1 MLATGN
7 SGSKYRIV
15 ICPVSNKFTEDDV
28 EALSNYLGERD
39 TSKISRYAVLPELHN
54 ILLMNHKVVSKDDR
68 MNSFLKK
75 LLYSSVHMYEEDAD
89 TDLFYTHILQ
99 LPLVF
104 SPKAH
109 NADPDVTSFLG
120 ALAKTAS
127 PDFNGTTED
136 FVDPLPIMSRV
147 YDAYSIFWN
156 ITDSAGVS

>member
-89 TDLFYTHILQ
+89 TDLFYTQIQNFLW
-99 LPLVF
+99 
-104 SPKAH
+104 
-109 NADPDVTSFLG
+109 SFLQRHIMRI
-120 ALAKTAS
+120 LMLLHFLVLWQR
-127 PDFNGTTED
+127 PH
-136 FVDPLPIMSRV
+136 LPISTEPQRI
-147 YDAYSIFWN
+147 SW
-156 ITDSAGVS
+156 THCR